1 MSKYKPKI
9 TAISAYATMQEMAKA
24 TRVSVDEMA
33 RELGFSCGYE
43 WQKAIMEMF
52 ED

>member
-1 MSKYKPKI
+1 MSRYKPKI
-9 TAISAYATMQEMAKA
+9 TAISAYATMQEIAKT